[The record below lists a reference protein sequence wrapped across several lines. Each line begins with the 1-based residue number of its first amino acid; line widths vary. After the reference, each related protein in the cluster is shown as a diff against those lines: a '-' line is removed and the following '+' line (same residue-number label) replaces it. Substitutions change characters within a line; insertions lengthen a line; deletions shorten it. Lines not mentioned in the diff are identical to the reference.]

1 MQFLPNWSQNVS
13 KFIRFHKQTAI
24 FKLIINFKFF
34 TNFYISQMFL
44 PISQNVENRK
54 LGLRER
60 T

>member
-1 MQFLPNWSQNVS
+1 MCLNSYF
-13 KFIRFHKQTAI
+13 FINEQPFSNYY
-24 FKLIINFKFF
+24 FFINI
-34 TNFYISQMFL
+34 YISEMFL

>member
-1 MQFLPNWSQNVS
+1 MQFLPKWSQNVS
-13 KFIRFHKQTAI
+13 KFILFHKLTAI
-24 FKLIINFKFF
+24 FKFNINFKFF
-34 TNFYISQMFL
+34 TNFYISEMFL